1 MASYRGLASLANPG
15 IQRHQNPA
23 VPRNSFTCLA
33 EAGVGLFSI
42 VPLWVSES
50 YLWPLSRTYPRYI
63 TCCLQIQAFFA
74 EALYPRLPRAGS
86 RFSVPFRYISGLAT
100 AINRSST
107 YCNRL
112 ISGFWAQYSP
122 KSSCRTLSKI
132 VGEFLSPCG
141 SLVQVNWP
149 LIPIFESCHSKV
161 K

>member
-1 MASYRGLASLANPG
+1 MASYRGLANSANPG

-33 EAGVGLFSI
+33 EAGVGLFSTI
-42 VPLWVSES
+42 SLRVSQS
-50 YLWPLSRTYPRYI
+50 YLWPPSRTYPRYI
-63 TCCLQIQAFFA
+63 TCCLQIRAFFS
-74 EALYPRLPRAGS
+74 EALYPRLPRASS
-86 RFSVPFRYISGLAT
+86 RFLVPIRYISGLAA
-100 AINRSST
+100 AINRSFM

-122 KSSCRTLSKI
+122 KSSCRALSKM
-132 VGEFLSPCG
+132 VGEFLNPCV